1 MEKQLNNDE
10 LAHVNGGDVN
20 WDRLIDAA
28 VLVGTFAAPEIA
40 VPAGATIYAL
50 EFSASIDSP
59 VPQPGDV
66 TDPMTGQYMGSGDE
80 HQNSEEGR
88 RT

>member
-1 MEKQLNNDE
+1 METQLSNDE
-10 LAHVNGGDVN
+10 LTQVNGGTN
-20 WDRLIDAA
+20 WDRAVDAL
-28 VLVGTFAAPEIA
+28 VLVGSFALPEVAIP
-40 VPAGATIYAL
+40 VGATFYAL

-59 VPQPGDV
+59 VPDQGDV
-66 TDPMTGQYMGSGDE
+66 TDPMTGQYMGSDSE